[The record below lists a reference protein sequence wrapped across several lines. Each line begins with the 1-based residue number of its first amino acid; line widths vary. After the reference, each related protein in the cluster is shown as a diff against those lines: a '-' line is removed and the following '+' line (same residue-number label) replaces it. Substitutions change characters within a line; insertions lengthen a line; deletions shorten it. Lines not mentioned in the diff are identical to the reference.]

1 MRIDALVYTM
11 GEKADKILKTFAY
24 STSEDKTKY
33 DTIPVLAKFSEYFVP
48 RRNIIYERSI
58 FHSRKQAEHESIE
71 KYYSDLYELIL
82 NCDYPDSIR
91 DDLLRDCFVL
101 GLCDGDMQRKLY
113 MKHDLDIKK
122 TVDMAGQNELIKL
135 QMITQTP
142 GVAVHEVTKSRG
154 RQPPRGRG
162 RGVDRRSRGGERGG
176 FRGRGDN
183 RQVQHDA
190 RNVHRDGSCDNCR
203 YPRHKEGEKCPAWGK
218 ACSLC
223 SKRNHFRRKCRSKTV
238 HEAVVYP
245 EVDSGGPYFLG
256 AVDCID
262 NTKAWFV
269 TLPVCGGNVKFKI
282 DTGADISTISP
293 GMYSMLPN
301 TPVLTPAVGRIIS
314 LGGDISCNGTFTASS
329 EYKNTLYRYQVAVV
343 PSDHCLLG
351 REVATQMGLVRR
363 VDSNAMKTEEVAIQL
378 CDDAEPCCLKT
389 ARKVAFPRMQPVK
402 EELERMVKDG
412 IITPVT
418 QPTEWCA
425 GMVPAVKRNGKIRIC
440 VDLKR
445 LNCAVRWELYPL
457 QTLDDIKPKLGGAQ
471 VFSKLDAASGFWQVP
486 LEASSQKYTT
496 FITPFGRFMFRR
508 MPFGISSATE
518 IFQRKMVDL
527 LKDLEGVDVIVDDV
541 LMYGATRQEHDERL
555 NKVLQRIKE
564 AGLKLNEGK
573 CEFARSEL
581 EYFGHI
587 ISKDGVKPTQ
597 ERVRALREMDPPE
610 DVTELRRKIRMFNF
624 LGKYLP
630 HLSTVMGPMT
640 ALLKADTAWYW
651 GMDQQKAFD
660 SVKKMLAEAPVL
672 AYYDQTRHT
681 IVSADASS
689 YGVGAVLLQDH
700 DYTLKPVA
708 FASRTLSAQERRYA
722 QVEKECLA
730 CVWACEKFSRY
741 LVGLPTFEL
750 HTDHKPLV
758 PLLTTKNLADAPV
771 RCQRMLMRMLRFNP
785 TVSHVPGKQ
794 LVVADTLSRKPL
806 RSSVMDSDELEQDV
820 DLHVEA
826 VIMGWPVSTDRLETI
841 RQMTDEDEE
850 LRAVAEYV
858 ALGWPDSP
866 RKLPGRLLPYHAERA
881 ELSLLDGVVTHGD
894 RIVMPKALRGETLER
909 LHESHQGLERTRE
922 RARCAVWW
930 PGITM
935 DIKAVSDC
943 CAECRERRP
952 SQNHE
957 PLKPSE
963 PAARPWEK
971 VAVDLLTFRGH
982 DYLVLVDAYSKW
994 LEIKHLKSTT
1004 AQSVVNRLTD
1014 IFIIHGFPNEL
1025 HSDNGGQFPARK
1037 MMDFTDRCDI
1047 KQTTSSPYFHQGNG
1061 LAERGVQT
1069 AKRILALKNPELGL
1083 LDYRATPCTVTKV
1096 SPAEA
1101 LMSRRLRTRVPQLES
1116 TLMPQVTG
1124 THTISERDR
1133 VAKARHKR
1141 YYDQRHG
1148 VKPLRTLHSGQRV
1161 LLKDDEEKGWVRA
1174 GYIKRQLHDRSYLV
1188 QGDQGLYRRNRKHL
1202 LPAATSFTPAAQPA
1216 VPPPVPDST
1225 PLLVGMENMT
1235 SPPGDSG
1242 VVTVPSSAPGSPAP
1256 ARERRATKLPYHLKD
1271 YVLS

>member
-1 MRIDALVYTM
+1 M
-11 GEKADKILKTFAY
+11 
-24 STSEDKTKY
+24 
-33 DTIPVLAKFSEYFVP
+33 
-48 RRNIIYERSI
+48 
-58 FHSRKQAEHESIE
+58 
-71 KYYSDLYELIL
+71 
-82 NCDYPDSIR
+82 
-91 DDLLRDCFVL
+91 
-101 GLCDGDMQRKLY
+101 
-113 MKHDLDIKK
+113 
-122 TVDMAGQNELIKL
+122 
-135 QMITQTP
+135 
-142 GVAVHEVTKSRG
+142 
-154 RQPPRGRG
+154 
-162 RGVDRRSRGGERGG
+162 
-176 FRGRGDN
+176 
-183 RQVQHDA
+183 
-190 RNVHRDGSCDNCR
+190 
-203 YPRHKEGEKCPAWGK
+203 
-218 ACSLC
+218 
-223 SKRNHFRRKCRSKTV
+223 
-238 HEAVVYP
+238 
-245 EVDSGGPYFLG
+245 
-256 AVDCID
+256 
-262 NTKAWFV
+262 
-269 TLPVCGGNVKFKI
+269 
-282 DTGADISTISP
+282 
-293 GMYSMLPN
+293 
-301 TPVLTPAVGRIIS
+301 
-314 LGGDISCNGTFTASS
+314 
-329 EYKNTLYRYQVAVV
+329 
-343 PSDHCLLG
+343 
-351 REVATQMGLVRR
+351 
-363 VDSNAMKTEEVAIQL
+363 
-378 CDDAEPCCLKT
+378 
-389 ARKVAFPRMQPVK
+389 
-402 EELERMVKDG
+402 
-412 IITPVT
+412 
-418 QPTEWCA
+418 
-425 GMVPAVKRNGKIRIC
+425 
-440 VDLKR
+440 
-445 LNCAVRWELYPL
+445 
-457 QTLDDIKPKLGGAQ
+457 
-471 VFSKLDAASGFWQVP
+471 
-486 LEASSQKYTT
+486 
-496 FITPFGRFMFRR
+496 
-508 MPFGISSATE
+508 
-518 IFQRKMVDL
+518 DL
-527 LKDLEGVDVIVDDV
+527 LKDLEGVDVIVDNV
-541 LMYGATRQEHDERL
+541 LVYGATRQEHDERL

-610 DVTELRRKIRMFNF
+610 DVTELRRKIGMFNF

-640 ALLKADTAWYW
+640 ALLIADTAWYW

-689 YGVGAVLLQDH
+689 YGVGAVVLQDH
-700 DYTLKPVA
+700 DGTLKPVA
-708 FASRTLSAQERRYA
+708 FAPRTLSAQERRYA

-806 RSSVMDSDELEQDV
+806 RSPVMDSDELEQDV

-841 RQMTDEDEE
+841 RQLTDEDEE

-866 RKLPGRLLPYHAERA
+866 LKLPGRLLPYHAERA
-881 ELSLLDGVVTHGD
+881 ELSLLEGVVTHGD

-1004 AQSVVNRLTD
+1004 AQSVVNRLMD

-1025 HSDNGGQFPARK
+1025 HSDNGGQLPARK

-1101 LMSRRLRTRVPQLES
+1101 LMSRRLRTWVP
-1116 TLMPQVTG
+1116 
-1124 THTISERDR
+1124 
-1133 VAKARHKR
+1133 
-1141 YYDQRHG
+1141 
-1148 VKPLRTLHSGQRV
+1148 HSCPR
-1161 LLKDDEEKGWVRA
+1161 
-1174 GYIKRQLHDRSYLV
+1174 
-1188 QGDQGLYRRNRKHL
+1188 
-1202 LPAATSFTPAAQPA
+1202 
-1216 VPPPVPDST
+1216 
-1225 PLLVGMENMT
+1225 
-1235 SPPGDSG
+1235 
-1242 VVTVPSSAPGSPAP
+1242 
-1256 ARERRATKLPYHLKD
+1256 
-1271 YVLS
+1271 